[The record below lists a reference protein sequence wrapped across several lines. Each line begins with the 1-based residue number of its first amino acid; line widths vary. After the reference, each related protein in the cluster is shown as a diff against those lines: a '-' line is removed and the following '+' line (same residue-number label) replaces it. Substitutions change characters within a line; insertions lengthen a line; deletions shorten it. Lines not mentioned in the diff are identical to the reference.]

1 MTEAMEQTLVNW
13 GLATGGIAYVIG
25 LAHLRSGPEGFAY
38 RQRWLMGKALLFAF
52 AGMLAGAVWHGLPI
66 HTGWW

>member
-13 GLATGGIAYVIG
+13 GLVTGGIAYVIG

-38 RQRWLMGKALLFAF
+38 RQRWLMGKGWCDQVWTFGPGCCAAAL
-52 AGMLAGAVWHGLPI
+52 P
-66 HTGWW
+66 